1 MDLEWMD
8 SGRPMILAGETDF
21 GGRVVYFAS
30 DIDRRLY
37 RQADRFLLYLVNLS
51 GANRNPGFLD
61 KEHEVGPFETAIFA
75 QEFLVER
82 AAARSRGERP
92 CAARGGLV
100 RPHARPPREPCA
112 DRPRIAPHDQA
123 QGGPGRN
130 AEVLPPFFAHTRMR
144 RGES

>member
-1 MDLEWMD
+1 M
-8 SGRPMILAGETDF
+8 R
-21 GGRVVYFAS
+21 FALGVQ
-30 DIDRRLY
+30 DTPRGQYKGYVDCRLY
-37 RQADRFLLYLVNLS
+37 CQADRFLLYLVNLS

-61 KEHEVGPFETAIFA
+61 KEYEVGPFETAIFA
-75 QEFLVER
+75 QEFLVEC

-112 DRPRIAPHDQA
+112 DHPRIAPRDQA

-130 AEVLPPFFAHTRMR
+130 AGVLPPFFAHTRTR

>member
-1 MDLEWMD
+1 M
-8 SGRPMILAGETDF
+8 R
-21 GGRVVYFAS
+21 FALGVQ
-30 DIDRRLY
+30 DTLRGQCKGYVDCRLY

-51 GANRNPGFLD
+51 SANRNPGFLD
-61 KEHEVGPFETAIFA
+61 KEYEVGPFETAIFA

-123 QGGPGRN
+123 Q
-130 AEVLPPFFAHTRMR
+130 
-144 RGES
+144 